1 MRFRQAPCGRPR
13 PGRVLAA
20 VVLAASALPLAATA
34 PATAAGSPPAP
45 APAVTPS
52 SADVIEP
59 FGRRYGATL
68 YGDFTTAGASVMRC
82 AGAPAPCAAD
92 GRVPPGAKPPV
103 RERADPAG
111 LSSGGKAPAYG
122 SGTAG
127 IRVPAGA
134 KVAYARLF
142 WGGHDGTYGTADG
155 RWLRRCAASGADAV
169 PSPGEPATTAP
180 LLRVGTGR
188 AAPVPVDSMV
198 TDPAKTQGPHF
209 YTGESDV
216 TAAFAGVSG
225 PGTTPVAVGNLWA
238 PNGAGC
244 AAGWS
249 LTVVYAFPGPDAKAG
264 RERRDVRVYGGH
276 VLQRPASRVTTL
288 TVDGLAGRGG
298 TVRAAVT
305 AFGGVAP
312 GDRFLVDGRSAA
324 ASRTGLPAVLSGLDV
339 GTFELPEGTVAR
351 DATSVELSFAPDGD
365 TYVPAAL
372 ALSVPAPD
380 TAATGAAGAPAAR
393 PGPATATASV
403 PATPTASPTPARS
416 GPPTASPT
424 PAPSAPPGPTRTAY
438 PAGSGIAPALPGA
451 PGPGP
456 RDVPPS
462 AGGAMASTGGDGERL
477 WLLGGLALALA
488 GTGLVAKAA
497 LRGRRGL

>member
-1 MRFRQAPCGRPR
+1 M
-13 PGRVLAA
+13 LAA
-20 VVLAASALPLAATA
+20 VVLAASALPLAATG
-34 PATAAGSPPAP
+34 PATADSSPPAP

-103 RERADPAG
+103 RERVDPAG

-142 WGGHDGTYGTADG
+142 WGGHDGTYETADG
-155 RWLRRCAASGADAV
+155 RGLRRCAASGADAV

-198 TDPAKTQGPHF
+198 TDPAKTQGPRF

-225 PGTTPVAVGNLWA
+225 PGTTPVAVGNVWA
-238 PNGAGC
+238 ANGAGC

-288 TVDGLAGRGG
+288 TVDGLAGLTGRGG

-324 ASRTGLPAVLSGLDV
+324 ASRTGLPAVLPGLDV

-393 PGPATATASV
+393 PGPATETAPA
-403 PATPTASPTPARS
+403 PATPAASTTPARS
-416 GPPTASPT
+416 GTPAASPT

-451 PGPGP
+451 PGPGA

-462 AGGAMASTGGDGERL
+462 AGGTMASTGGDGERL

-497 LRGRRGL
+497 LRGRRDL